1 MELSDRERASTD
13 PIQGVLHPVPRE
25 PSAAS
30 HAAGPVRGILRL
42 AALLGLILLPIGS
55 PALAEAFEITL
66 VSSGDSAI
74 YDRVAK
80 AFESALERL
89 CGVQTGAACRKVNV
103 IRSTLEEAETLPD
116 GQGLVVTIG
125 SGTARRLAREPLK
138 RPVVHTLLPEAAYQ
152 QLKADSR
159 IERHTALFLEQPL
172 ERQLKLAELLAP
184 GDSHIGVLLG
194 PTNHALET
202 LFRDHFNSGHAQQ
215 IEIEQVT
222 DPDEIGFKL
231 NRLLKRSDLLLALPE
246 PSVYNR
252 GTVRTILLST
262 YHRKRPVIGY
272 SASYVKAG
280 ALAAVYS
287 TPQQIGECTASM
299 VKEYLASENE
309 TLPPPRHPR
318 QFSVDINTRVA
329 ESLGIAPPA
338 AADLEAQLRERERP

>member
-1 MELSDRERASTD
+1 MTD
-13 PIQGVLHPVPRE
+13 PIQGVLHPIPRE

-30 HAAGPVRGILRL
+30 RAAGPVRGILRL

-89 CGVQTGAACRKVNV
+89 CGGQTGAACREVKV

-125 SGTARRLAREPLK
+125 SGAARRLARDPLK

-152 QLKADSR
+152 QPKADSR

-202 LFRDHFNSGHAQQ
+202 LFRDYFNSGHTQQ

-280 ALAAVYS
+280 ALASRAKS
-287 TPQQIGECTASM
+287 P
-299 VKEYLASENE
+299 
-309 TLPPPRHPR
+309 
-318 QFSVDINTRVA
+318 
-329 ESLGIAPPA
+329 
-338 AADLEAQLRERERP
+338 